1 MMKKKTWRMMIQ
13 TLSQQGKFLRE
24 QMHLKVNLNPLE
36 NSKQVQVLSLKDLK
50 VILLQICRKNI
61 RLVSSFIK
69 CKVCIV
75 QLFSATSCKKSIIK
89 KREKWCCGC
98 GSQWQNLWCQKQ
110 LLPVHDDQHSVRV
123 QFLQQVGHQH
133 PPNWSWCQQCWDCGP
148 QNIQQKGQRFV

>member
-1 MMKKKTWRMMIQ
+1 MMIQ
-13 TLSQQGKFLRE
+13 ILSQLGKFLRE

-75 QLFSATSCKKSIIK
+75 QLISATSCKKSIIK
-89 KREKWCCGC
+89 KREK
-98 GSQWQNLWCQKQ
+98 
-110 LLPVHDDQHSVRV
+110 
-123 QFLQQVGHQH
+123 
-133 PPNWSWCQQCWDCGP
+133 
-148 QNIQQKGQRFV
+148 